1 VIGWPEY
8 QNAKIIKVS
17 GVIQD
22 ITHLKMSNSFPSL

>member
-8 QNAKIIKVS
+8 QNAKAIKVS

-22 ITHLKMSNSFPSL
+22 ITQLNMSNSLPSL